1 MIEIK
6 NLTKYYGNTAAVRNL
21 SFTAKNGEV
30 LGFLGPNGA
39 GKSTTMNMLTG
50 FLPITSGTVT
60 IDGLDNIK
68 DAKTAKQT
76 IGYMPEI
83 PPLYMDMRVKEYLKF
98 VASIRGVPRSEKKA
112 QIADAMEKLKI
123 TDKAKKVIRTLSKG
137 YKQRVG
143 FAQALLGQ
151 PHNIILDEPTAGL
164 DPAQIIEV
172 RELIKDLGKT
182 RTVIL
187 SSHILQEITS
197 VCDRIVIIS
206 GGELRAYDTPDNL
219 ARLSGQN
226 SVITLTAE
234 GSRDKIIKLIRKTKG
249 FISVLDIDQKN
260 LNSYI
265 FKIEVEKSDVRK
277 ELLKILVNE
286 DIAVSDVSAADVSL
300 EEIFVKLTS
309 GSNTRSS
316 RDIINDLN
324 KELEE
329 ENSEK
334 EEEKIS
340 EKQEDAK

>member
-21 SFTAKNGEV
+21 SFTAKDGEV

-68 DAKTAKQT
+68 DAKKAKQT

-98 VASIRGVPRSEKKA
+98 VASIRGVPQSKKKS

-143 FAQALLGQ
+143 FAQALLGE

-172 RELIKDLGKT
+172 RELIKELGKT

-206 GGELRAYDTPDNL
+206 GGELRAYDTPENL
-219 ARLSGQN
+219 TRLSGQN

-234 GSRDKIIKLIRKTKG
+234 GSRDKIIKLIRKTTG
-249 FISVLDIDQKN
+249 FISVLDIEQKSLDAN
-260 LNSYI
+260 I

-277 ELLKILVNE
+277 ELLKMLVNE
-286 DIAVSDVSAADVSL
+286 DITVSDVSAADVSL

-309 GSNTRSS
+309 GTGTKSS
-316 RDIINDLN
+316 RDIL
-324 KELEE
+324 KELNREIDE
-329 ENSEK
+329 ENSEN
-334 EEEKIS
+334 EE
-340 EKQEDAK
+340 AKN